1 MWRQWLWKGKG
12 SFVLRKGKDATVSVF
27 IFHFCNLFALHKTD
41 NFAQRNTYPD
51 NLVDMLLLVVTKFIL
66 APVNLGWNSW
76 TLNMIQLLNI
86 YLQIFTAAI
95 ATQWQ

>member
-1 MWRQWLWKGKG
+1 M
-12 SFVLRKGKDATVSVF
+12 LRKGKDATVSVF

-51 NLVDMLLLVVTKFIL
+51 DLVDMLLLVVTKFIL

-86 YLQIFTAAI
+86 HLQMYVHSCLCNAMAMN
-95 ATQWQ
+95 ALEEA